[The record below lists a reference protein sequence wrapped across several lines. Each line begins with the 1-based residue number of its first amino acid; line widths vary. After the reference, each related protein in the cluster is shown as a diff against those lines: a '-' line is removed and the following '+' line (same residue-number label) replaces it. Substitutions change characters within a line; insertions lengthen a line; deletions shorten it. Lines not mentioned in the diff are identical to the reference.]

1 GRDLRGLD
9 LDGGAS
15 LRVAALAGGA
25 LANFEAAET
34 GEVDTATALQLLRD
48 EAISREEEINDLAGL
63 RLRGVEFVRDG
74 LDELLLVHGLLL
86 GLIWWAPS
94 PGPIGR
100 VWREYGDRA
109 RKSASSLSF
118 RMWRPGTP
126 CGARDRR

>member
-1 GRDLRGLD
+1 RPAGRPVLLAEGCFSSSAACSLALVDDVLQTLASAEGRDLRGLD

-63 RLRGVEFVRDG
+63 RL
-74 LDELLLVHGLLL
+74 
-86 GLIWWAPS
+86 
-94 PGPIGR
+94 
-100 VWREYGDRA
+100 
-109 RKSASSLSF
+109 
-118 RMWRPGTP
+118 
-126 CGARDRR
+126 